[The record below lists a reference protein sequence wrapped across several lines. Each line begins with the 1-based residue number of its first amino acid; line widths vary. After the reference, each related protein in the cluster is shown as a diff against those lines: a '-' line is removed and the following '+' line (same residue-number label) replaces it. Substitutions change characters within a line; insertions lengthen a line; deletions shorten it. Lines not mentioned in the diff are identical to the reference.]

1 MTAEGASHRDA
12 ARQHNMNPSAQIFLR
27 ADSWLARRNYF
38 VGGLLVMA
46 DANKST
52 LRAEVE
58 LLTQMYLEGGGRIE
72 KVPAGKEALV
82 EMTAQERVRAFSFH
96 RPKCSHHP
104 WKNGIFA

>member
-1 MTAEGASHRDA
+1 MAE
-12 ARQHNMNPSAQIFLR
+12 
-27 ADSWLARRNYF
+27 
-38 VGGLLVMA
+38 
-46 DANKST
+46 ANKST